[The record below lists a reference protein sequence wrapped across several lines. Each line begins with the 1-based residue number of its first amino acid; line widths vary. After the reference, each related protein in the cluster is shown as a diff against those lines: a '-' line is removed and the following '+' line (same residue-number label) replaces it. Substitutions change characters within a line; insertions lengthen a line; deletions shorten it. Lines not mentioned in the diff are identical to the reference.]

1 LQRQISGEIVTN
13 KYQTGNFMIVLFDR
27 YGTKI
32 DTVLVTAGGLLKAQE
47 QGRERVSD
55 GLCASFCVVRV
66 LHNSLD

>member
-1 LQRQISGEIVTN
+1 MTG
-13 KYQTGNFMIVLFDR
+13 KYRTGNYMVVLFDR

-32 DTVLVTAGGLLKAQE
+32 DTVLVTTGGLLKAQE
-47 QGRERVSD
+47 QGKERVRD